1 MLSTDIKQEIILK
14 RIENIV
20 SILMDKEPFFK
31 EDLDY
36 RETVHELVTRLEK
49 NKSLEEF
56 NGMSDEELKDFSSSI
71 MSLNMLAKVG
81 ESFTPQ
87 QMAIFDEAIK
97 RK

>member
-1 MLSTDIKQEIILK
+1 MLSTDTKREVIVK

-20 SILMDKEPFFK
+20 SILMDERPLFK

-36 RETVHELVTRLEK
+36 RETVEELVASFEK
-49 NKSLEEF
+49 TKSLEQF

-81 ESFTPQ
+81 ESFTPE
-87 QMAIFDEAIK
+87 QMAIFEDAIK

>member
-1 MLSTDIKQEIILK
+1 MLSTDIKQDAMMK
-14 RIENIV
+14 RIKNIV
-20 SILMDKEPFFK
+20 SILMDERPLFK

-36 RETVHELVTRLEK
+36 EKTVEELVASFQR

-56 NGMSDEELKDFSSSI
+56 NQISDEELKDFSSSI
-71 MSLNMLAKVG
+71 MSLNLLAKVG
-81 ESFTPQ
+81 ESFTPE